1 MIGEDDVR
9 YVAKLAR
16 LRLEQDEVARMT
28 GELAKILAHIDKMS
42 ELDMADV
49 PPTAHVLDVVNVTR
63 ADKPRPSLAARR
75 GAAQR
80 PGGERRLLPRA
91 QDGLTRDARSTRCAS
106 RPARPS
112 ACSSTARSR
121 PPSWPRS
128 TSTRSPPSRRG
139 CAPTSW

>member
-16 LRLEQDEVARMT
+16 LRLEPDEAVRMA

-63 ADKPRPSLAARR
+63 PDKPRPGLSREDALRNAPAVSDDCFRV
-75 GAAQR
+75 
-80 PGGERRLLPRA
+80 PRM
-91 QDGLTRDARSTRCAS
+91 G
-106 RPARPS
+106 
-112 ACSSTARSR
+112 
-121 PPSWPRS
+121 
-128 TSTRSPPSRRG
+128 
-139 CAPTSW
+139 